1 MDLNDEPPLY
11 EPPPSYDEVMK
22 KEKEKMVRQSSAYV
36 NLNGGATVK
45 LPDSPPPPY
54 KDDVKNAADVLS
66 TWAPFSDNLDGAGP
80 SSGPTEIK
88 TPDELPGTSRRTF
101 DLSLF
106 RALLGIGEE
115 CDCEGACSCAVL
127 RRGSQPATWSPASS
141 KLGALDNLL
150 HTIHT
155 QGQQFDPKACVKGSM
170 SADNI
175 YRSEC
180 T

>member
-11 EPPPSYDEVMK
+11 EPPPSYEEVMK
-22 KEKEKMVRQSSAYV
+22 KEKEKMIQRNNAYV
-36 NLNGGATVK
+36 NLNGGTTVK

-54 KDDVKNAADVLS
+54 KDDIKSVAEVLS

-80 SSGPTEIK
+80 SSGLTVMK
-88 TPDELPGTSRRTF
+88 TPEDQPSNSRKLF
-101 DLSLF
+101 DL
-106 RALLGIGEE
+106 RALLGLREE
-115 CDCEGACSCAVL
+115 CECEGACSCAVL
-127 RRGSQPATWSPASS
+127 RRGSQPATWSPGT

-150 HTIHT
+150 HSIHA
-155 QGQQFDPKACVKGSM
+155 QGQTYDPRSCVKGSM

-175 YRSEC
+175 FRSEC